1 MDSIYEKVEHES
13 ADLVADYFV
22 AGHSVEK
29 LSAQLGFEPDTVQH
43 MLSCI
48 YFDEGR
54 IDEAERLARQAMVKY
69 PGRRCTVFCCAAC
82 WRARATRS
90 RDFLTRAY
98 AGRSFTRAKR
108 AQCPIGRL
116 NSTPIRRK
124 RFGSAFCAIISAI
137 RFSVRSSSFPCSIA

>member
-13 ADLVADYFV
+13 ADLVADYFE

-48 YFDEGR
+48 YFDGGR

-69 PGRRCTVFCCAAC
+69 PGPEMHSLLLRCLLA
-82 WRARATRS
+82 S
-90 RDFLTRAY
+90 PRDTKQGF
-98 AGRSFTRAKR
+98 FDE
-108 AQCPIGRL
+108 
-116 NSTPIRRK
+116 
-124 RFGSAFCAIISAI
+124 
-137 RFSVRSSSFPCSIA
+137 SVRWAELYEGQAGAMPDRAFELNADP